1 MVDIKPLKGLKYNID
16 KIGNI
21 SEVLAPPYD
30 IIPTVQNEELK
41 NTNSFN
47 FSFLTLPQA
56 IDQKNKY
63 ENANDIFTKW
73 INEGIL
79 VFEND
84 ECFYLIE
91 EIFTED
97 NNKKSFFGLVG
108 LLQIEEYGKGKVLR
122 HEKTLPKPK
131 EDRLNLLSAC
141 RANFEFI
148 YTLYD
153 DNDKKVF
160 NILSK
165 SIKEKPLI
173 ETYVQYDTSLK
184 FKLWCINNKNDIKS
198 IKELMKP
205 KTLLIADG
213 HHRYETSR
221 FYNESINRSDNDQHN
236 SSFKPEKYILSFFV
250 AGNQDSILIHPT
262 HRLINFENILSSED
276 FLKKVEKYFK
286 VELIQES
293 SPEVIEKKI
302 KIAPGMNQKKLA
314 VCFKNK
320 KCFLLSLNN
329 SLENIYEDLGISVN
343 PFDNDFEYL
352 DVNILH
358 KLILENIFKKFQ
370 IKEIKYIHTITE
382 AINGL
387 NDSDSFRNEDKSYDV
402 CFILNAPSI
411 KTVEKLSVSG
421 QVMPQK
427 STYFYPKP
435 CSGLVMY
442 KMDR

>member
-1 MVDIKPLKGLKYNID
+1 MVDVEPLKGLKYNIE
-16 KIGNI
+16 KIDNI

-30 IIPTVQNEELK
+30 IISSVQDEELK
-41 NTNSFN
+41 NASPFN

-56 IDQKNKY
+56 TYKNNKY
-63 ENANDIFTKW
+63 GNANDILKKW

-79 VFEND
+79 VFENN

-108 LLQIEEYGKGKVLR
+108 LLQMEEYGKGKVLR

-141 RANFEFI
+141 RTNFEFI

-160 NILSK
+160 NILSR

-173 ETYVQYDTSLK
+173 ETYVQYDLSLK
-184 FKLWCINNKNDIKS
+184 FKLWRINNKNDIKS

-221 FYNESINRSDNDQHN
+221 FYNESINRSDNDRHS

-250 AGNQDSILIHPT
+250 AGNQDNILIHPT

-286 VELIQES
+286 VELIQEP

-302 KIAPGMNQKKLA
+302 KIAPGMNQKKIA

-320 KCFLLSLNN
+320 KCFLLNLNN

-343 PFDNDFEYL
+343 PFDKDFEYL

-358 KLILENIFKKFQ
+358 KLILENIFKEFQ
-370 IKEIKYIHTITE
+370 IKETKYIHTITE

-387 NDSDSFRNEDKSYDV
+387 NDSDSFRNEGKSYDV

-421 QVMPQK
+421 QIMPQK

>member
-1 MVDIKPLKGLKYNID
+1 MVDIEPLKGLKYDINKID
-16 KIGNI
+16 NI

-30 IIPTVQNEELK
+30 IISTAQNDELK
-41 NTNSFN
+41 NASPFN

-56 IDQKNKY
+56 TDKKNKY
-63 ENANDIFTKW
+63 ENANDILKRW
-73 INEGIL
+73 VDEGIL

-108 LLQIEEYGKGKVLR
+108 LLKIEEYGKGKVLR

-141 RANFEFI
+141 RTNFEFI

-160 NILSK
+160 NILRK
-165 SIKEKPLI
+165 SVKEKPLI
-173 ETYVQYDTSLK
+173 ETYVQYDSSLK
-184 FKLWCINNKNDIKS
+184 FKLWLINNKNDIKS

-221 FYNESINRSDNDQHN
+221 FYNESTNCTYNNQYN
-236 SSFKPEKYILSFFV
+236 NTFKPEEYILSFFV
-250 AGNQDSILIHPT
+250 AGNQENILIHPT

-276 FLKKVEKYFK
+276 FIKKVEKYFT
-286 VELIQES
+286 VELIQEP
-293 SPEVIEKKI
+293 SPEIIEKKLKVI
-302 KIAPGMNQKKLA
+302 PGINQKKLA
-314 VCFKNK
+314 VCFKDK

-329 SLENIYEDLGISVN
+329 SLEKIYEDIGILVN

-358 KLILENIFKKFQ
+358 KLILENLFNESK
-370 IKEIKYIHTITE
+370 IKEIKYIHTVTE
-382 AINGL
+382 AISGL
-387 NDSDSFRNEDKSYDV
+387 NNSASFKNENKTYDAY
-402 CFILNAPSI
+402 FILNAPSI
-411 KTVEKLSVSG
+411 KIVEKLSVSG
-421 QVMPQK
+421 QIMPQK

>member
-1 MVDIKPLKGLKYNID
+1 MVDVEPLKGLKYNIE
-16 KIGNI
+16 KIDNI

-30 IIPTVQNEELK
+30 IISSVQDGELK
-41 NTNSFN
+41 NASPFN

-56 IDQKNKY
+56 TDKNNKY
-63 ENANDIFTKW
+63 ENANDILKKW
-73 INEGIL
+73 INERIL

-141 RANFEFI
+141 RTNFEFI

-165 SIKEKPLI
+165 SIKERPLI

-221 FYNESINRSDNDQHN
+221 FYNESINRSDNNQHYG
-236 SSFKPEKYILSFFV
+236 SFKPEKYILSFFV
-250 AGNQDSILIHPT
+250 AGNQDNILIHST
-262 HRLINFENILSSED
+262 HRLINFENILSSEN

-286 VELIQES
+286 VELIQEP

-343 PFDNDFEYL
+343 PFSNDFEYL

-358 KLILENIFKKFQ
+358 KLILENIFKEFQ
-370 IKEIKYIHTITE
+370 IKEIKYIHTVTE

-387 NDSDSFRNEDKSYDV
+387 EISALPYGEDKTYDV
-402 CFILNAPSI
+402 CFILNAPDI

-421 QVMPQK
+421 QIMPQK